1 MLAIIPVPCCN
12 ISMKLIVCILG
23 GIILTSPCFAW
34 EPDPWSKTDIALEI
48 LSQGL
53 LLVDWGQS
61 LDITKRDEYYEKNAY
76 LGKNPSRSKVNA
88 YFALSCLT
96 HAGITWMMPAS
107 ARVFGL
113 QFSPRRAWQYA
124 YIGYESSFVA
134 NNYQIGL
141 KVSF

>member
-1 MLAIIPVPCCN
+1 MKRMVFLLVIGVIICGPAH
-12 ISMKLIVCILG
+12 
-23 GIILTSPCFAW
+23 AW
-34 EPDPWSKTDIALEI
+34 ELDPCSKTDIALEI

-134 NNYQIGL
+134 NNYQLGL

>member
-1 MLAIIPVPCCN
+1 MKIACVILLAV
-12 ISMKLIVCILG
+12 LVA
-23 GIILTSPCFAW
+23 SPAYSW

-134 NNYQIGL
+134 NNYQLGL

>member
-1 MLAIIPVPCCN
+1 MKRMVFLLVIGVIICGPAH
-12 ISMKLIVCILG
+12 
-23 GIILTSPCFAW
+23 AW

>member
-1 MLAIIPVPCCN
+1 MVFLLVIGVIICGPAH
-12 ISMKLIVCILG
+12 
-23 GIILTSPCFAW
+23 AW